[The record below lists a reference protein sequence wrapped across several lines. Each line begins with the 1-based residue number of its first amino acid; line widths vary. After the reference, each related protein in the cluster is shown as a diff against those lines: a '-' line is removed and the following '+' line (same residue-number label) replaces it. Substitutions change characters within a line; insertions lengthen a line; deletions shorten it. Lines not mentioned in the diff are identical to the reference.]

1 MCAAFSTLVAMQ
13 DTSSAAYRAKLKEGL
28 EHLSFCCAVY
38 RWQHEGG
45 RFFLHEHPHGA
56 WSWKLPMV
64 QAVLSLKE
72 QFGHEVHEATCDQC
86 QFGLQVE
93 GRAARK
99 RTHWA
104 TNARCIA
111 QRLEV
116 RCCGGHEHHDLTGN
130 TARHA
135 ERYPRR
141 LVLTILRGLR
151 EELISEG
158 RLGSLELG
166 QHDDEPEAIPEEGDL
181 SHAPHGHGD
190 DGATPAPTTT
200 PWSPVF
206 RDEYTGLVLPTDLVE
221 KARKDEIGFMN
232 KLGVWRAERRDRAM
246 VGMAPGSKP
255 IGVRWIDSDK
265 GDASQRNV
273 RCRLVVQETKRVSEL
288 ESGVATFAATP
299 PLEALRF
306 LFSLAMTLARP
317 AGEEW
322 VIVFIDVSRAHPH
335 CDNVRR
341 IMIELPA
348 EAGFSKDH
356 VGVLVSASTARGTR
370 ASSSR

>member
-1 MCAAFSTLVAMQ
+1 M
-13 DTSSAAYRAKLKEGL
+13 
-28 EHLSFCCAVY
+28 
-38 RWQHEGG
+38 
-45 RFFLHEHPHGA
+45 
-56 WSWKLPMV
+56 

-141 LVLTILRGLR
+141 LGLTILRDLR
-151 EELISEG
+151 EERISEG

-166 QHDDEPEAIPEEGDL
+166 QPDDEPEVVPEEGDP

-190 DGATPAPTTT
+190 DGATSVPTTI
-200 PWSPVF
+200 PWSPCS
-206 RDEYTGLVLPTDLVE
+206 
-221 KARKDEIGFMN
+221 
-232 KLGVWRAERRDRAM
+232 
-246 VGMAPGSKP
+246 GMSTPG
-255 IGVRWIDSDK
+255 W
-265 GDASQRNV
+265 
-273 RCRLVVQETKRVSEL
+273 RCRLILSRGRGRTRLASGTSSAFDDSNAETERRR
-288 ESGVATFAATP
+288 AW
-299 PLEALRF
+299 PLGL
-306 LFSLAMTLARP
+306 SP
-317 AGEEW
+317 
-322 VIVFIDVSRAHPH
+322 
-335 CDNVRR
+335 
-341 IMIELPA
+341 
-348 EAGFSKDH
+348 
-356 VGVLVSASTARGTR
+356 
-370 ASSSR
+370 